1 MGNVKVSS
9 PKQQRAFDTQGAIL
23 LGAAR
28 VFSKESYAGARM
40 KDIAAA
46 SGVSEGALYFHFGSK
61 SQVALALLALQQER
75 MTAVLTDCLTS
86 PGDGLSKL
94 LLVISGLGDLMAF
107 DEIVQAGIRLDD
119 DPAAEIA
126 PVARDAYLE
135 WIRIARTLI
144 QLGIEDG
151 SIAPDTDVD
160 AAAEFA
166 NCVFVGAQVLA
177 GKADQWASLPSR
189 LVTATEGLRAV
200 LRSTQPS

>member
-1 MGNVKVSS
+1 MVNANVSS
-9 PKQQRAFDTQGAIL
+9 PKQQRAFDTQDAIL

-28 VFSKESYAGARM
+28 VFSTKSYAGARM

-61 SQVALALLALQQER
+61 SQVALSLLSLQQER
-75 MTAVLTDCLTS
+75 MTAVLTNCLAA

-94 LLVISGLGDLMAF
+94 ISVMSDLGDLMAR

-126 PVARDAYLE
+126 PVARDAYLG
-135 WIRIARTLI
+135 WIRIARALI
-144 QLGIEDG
+144 QLGIVDG

-166 NCVFVGAQVLA
+166 NYAFVGAQVLA
-177 GKADQWASLPSR
+177 GKADHWTSLPSR
-189 LVTATEGLRAV
+189 LLTATRGLRAV
-200 LRSTQPS
+200 LSSNQPL